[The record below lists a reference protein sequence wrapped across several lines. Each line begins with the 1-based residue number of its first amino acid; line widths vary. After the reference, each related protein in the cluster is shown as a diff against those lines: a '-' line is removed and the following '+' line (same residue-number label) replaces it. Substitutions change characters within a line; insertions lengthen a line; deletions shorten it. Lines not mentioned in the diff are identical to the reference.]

1 MARQSVPVIGAHG
14 GPYFRKGTTDIT
26 VAYRWQRSDRHFVG
40 SEEQPQRQAEGSQVI
55 NNINLIDF
63 TATYAVSE
71 RFSLSASIPILFTSR
86 QQTLRDQNRDIVERY
101 ATHSSGISDMAVV
114 GRYWIGDPEKHSTEN
129 VSFGLG
135 IKLPTGK
142 SDAVD
147 AFPTFGGPPVVHSVD
162 QSIQPGDG
170 GVGIV
175 FDVQGFKQV
184 LDRGTMYGSFVYLA
198 NPRETNGTET
208 ARGRPSE
215 AIMSVPDQYL
225 GRLGVLAPLKLNW
238 GLAGGLGLRIEGVPA
253 RDLIGGSLGFRR
265 PGYAVSAEPTVVW
278 AHGPNTVSISV
289 PVALYRN
296 RTVSVSDLADGRHGD
311 AAFADYFVLV
321 GLSRRFD

>member
-1 MARQSVPVIGAHG
+1 MIGAHG
-14 GPYFRKGTTDIT
+14 GPYFRKGTTQVSIG
-26 VAYRWQRSDRHFVG
+26 YRWQRSDRHFVG
-40 SEEQPQRQAEGSQVI
+40 SQEQPQRQAEGSQVI
-55 NNINLIDF
+55 NNINLVDF
-63 TATYAVSE
+63 NATYAFSE
-71 RFSLSASIPILFTSR
+71 RFSLGASVPIIFTSR
-86 QQTLRDQNRDIVERY
+86 QQTLRDQDRNIVSRY
-101 ATHSSGISDMAVV
+101 ATHSSGISDMSVV
-114 GRYWIGDPEKHSTEN
+114 GRYWIGAPEEHPDQN

-135 IKLPTGK
+135 IKLPTGN

-147 AFPTFGGPPVVHSVD
+147 AFPTFLGPPVVHSVD

-170 GVGIV
+170 GVGMV
-175 FDVQGFKQV
+175 LELQGFKQV
-184 LDRGTMYGSFVYLA
+184 LDRATMYGSFVYLV
-198 NPRETNGTET
+198 NPRETNGTDT

-215 AIMSVPDQYL
+215 SIMSVPDEYL
-225 GRLGVLAPLKLNW
+225 GSLGVLAPLKLNW

-265 PGYAVSAEPTVVW
+265 PGYAVSLQPTVVW
-278 AHGPNTVSISV
+278 THGANTLNISV

-296 RTVSVSDLADGRHGD
+296 RTVSVSDLQDGRHGD